1 MKVIQDQIDL
11 VLVKNYSDSVSS
23 SAISAGLRNFAIK
36 KSVQASHHQGHLK
49 YRESAGMQCTSNA
62 YFSIAYSLIKKPSI
76 WKSWD
81 LDYVLEQG
89 DILLKSVGIGQPLA
103 VDELPINFKIEN
115 FELNGVM
122 LDHESHLMQ
131 GKNDFFENNRHLT
144 QRSTG
149 DGAIFTCASFTVAII
164 WNKTSVFYLIF
175 TVVIIKDFTI
185 LMEFQH
191 LKFRSMLSLKN
202 FHFFNKKIFKTFFIE
217 NVGVSAETQYNLQY
231 IFRISCC

>member
-1 MKVIQDQIDL
+1 MV
-11 VLVKNYSDSVSS
+11 
-23 SAISAGLRNFAIK
+23 
-36 KSVQASHHQGHLK
+36 
-49 YRESAGMQCTSNA
+49 
-62 YFSIAYSLIKKPSI
+62 
-76 WKSWD
+76 
-81 LDYVLEQG
+81 
-89 DILLKSVGIGQPLA
+89 
-103 VDELPINFKIEN
+103 
-115 FELNGVM
+115 NGVM

-202 FHFFNKKIFKTFFIE
+202 FHFFNKKNFKTFFIE
-217 NVGVSAETQYNLQY
+217 NVGVSAETQYDLLY

>member
-1 MKVIQDQIDL
+1 
-11 VLVKNYSDSVSS
+11 
-23 SAISAGLRNFAIK
+23 
-36 KSVQASHHQGHLK
+36 
-49 YRESAGMQCTSNA
+49 MQCTSNA

-81 LDYVLEQG
+81 SDYVIEQG
-89 DILLKSVGIGQPLA
+89 DILPKSVGIGQPLA
-103 VDELPINFKIEN
+103 VDELPINFKTEN

-144 QRSTG
+144 
-149 DGAIFTCASFTVAII
+149 CASFTVAII
-164 WNKTSVFYLIF
+164 WNKTSVFYLIL
-175 TVVIIKDFTI
+175 TVVITKVFTI